1 MTHLEVKDTY
11 LNNMHVQYN
20 RRILRFIKGIVRAQ
34 KTPSIATLPLT

>member
-20 RRILRFIKGIVRAQ
+20 RRILCFIKGIGRAQ
-34 KTPSIATLPLT
+34 KTRAIATLPLT